1 MAVCQNIKLHT
12 TEDHGLYVTDVR
24 LNKSAKICSTYVV
37 CVPILIMTHRHVLF
51 SELFPVF
58 LEISKQ

>member
-37 CVPILIMTHRHVLF
+37 CVPILIMTHRMCC
-51 SELFPVF
+51 FPSCF
-58 LEISKQ
+58 QSF